1 MCYTDQEAG
10 YMSFGV
16 SGAAD
21 RTLMDNGDVAIAYF
35 KADGSA
41 EVKDYFLQGRALVSV
56 NSY

>member
-1 MCYTDQEAG
+1 MCYTDQDTG

-21 RTLMDNGDVAIAYF
+21 RTLMDNGDVAIASF
-35 KADGSA
+35 KGDGSA
-41 EVKDYFLQGRALVSV
+41 EVKDYFLQSRAVVSV

>member
-1 MCYTDQEAG
+1 MYYTDQDAG

-21 RTLMDNGDVAIAYF
+21 RTLMDNGDVAIASF
-35 KADGSA
+35 QGDGSA
-41 EVKDYFLQGRALVSV
+41 EVKDYFLQGRTLVSV